1 MTVRTA
7 MPRDASGA
15 YVQVM
20 RPLAG
25 GAHTIT
31 IGAASARN
39 SSAFDTN
46 TRVLEIYSDTA
57 CYFQTGNSGIT
68 ASSADHYLPAQRG
81 RVYSIGGDQQAQ
93 HTHIA
98 VIQASAGGTLW
109 VSELE

>member
-1 MTVRTA
+1 

-25 GAHTIT
+25 GAHQIT
-31 IGAASARN
+31 IAGASDRN
-39 SSAFDTN
+39 SSAFNTN
-46 TRVLEIYSDTA
+46 TRVIEIYSEVA
-57 CYFQTGNSGIT
+57 CYFQTGDNTVT
-68 ASSADHYLPAQRG
+68 ASATDHYLPAQRG

-93 HTHIA
+93 HTYIA
-98 VIQASAGGTLW
+98 VIQVSAGGTLW